1 LILNKKKSLKKVK
14 KVVDSND
21 RRPHNIHMF
30 NSKRSRRAT
39 KMATVKTFSV
49 AGVSTLN
56 GVTKVRFAND
66 FVNRFKILAKN
77 DHQDIELIE
86 LGTEMTKSEICQ
98 VLMAH
103 PKFQSEAAQGAIAE
117 YVTRNVKSPKAE
129 KVSEKVEAEQP
140 EVAVTDLED
149 APF

>member
-1 LILNKKKSLKKVK
+1 
-14 KVVDSND
+14 
-21 RRPHNIHMF
+21 
-30 NSKRSRRAT
+30 
-39 KMATVKTFSV
+39 MATEKTFSV

-66 FVNRFKILAKN
+66 FVGRFKVLAKN

-86 LGTEMTKSEICQ
+86 LGSELTKAEICQ

-103 PKFQSEAAQGAIAE
+103 PKFQNEAAQTAIAE
-117 YVTRNVKSPKAE
+117 FVVRNVKTIKQKE
-129 KVSEKVEAEQP
+129 TEEVEAEATP
-140 EVAVTDLED
+140 ELED

>member
-1 LILNKKKSLKKVK
+1 
-14 KVVDSND
+14 
-21 RRPHNIHMF
+21 
-30 NSKRSRRAT
+30 
-39 KMATVKTFSV
+39 MATEKTFSV

-77 DHQDIELIE
+77 EHQDINLIE
-86 LGTEMTKSEICQ
+86 LGTEMTKAEICA

-129 KVSEKVEAEQP
+129 KAPQEQVEA
-140 EVAVTDLED
+140 AVVSVED
-149 APF
+149 MDEAPF

>member
-1 LILNKKKSLKKVK
+1 
-14 KVVDSND
+14 
-21 RRPHNIHMF
+21 
-30 NSKRSRRAT
+30 
-39 KMATVKTFSV
+39 MATTKTFSV

-77 DHQDIELIE
+77 DHQDINLIE
-86 LGTEMTKSEICQ
+86 LDGEFTKDQVCEI
-98 VLMAH
+98 LINH
-103 PKFQSEAAQGAIAE
+103 PKFQDEAAQGAIAE
-117 YVTRNVKSPKAE
+117 YVTRNVKSITPKAE